1 MPGKNASSCSL
12 QIFCASQ
19 SCFRIY
25 LSNLFQPTIA
35 GSELKMLL
43 FPAWPPSAQP
53 WRRKKSRKSRLSTMR
68 RTFWKHPGTG
78 NFSYFN
84 SLKVFCLFV
93 SCSKDI
99 WWYFGKQLKVLVNFG
114 KKYPLKFFGH
124 INRVHSVLRS
134 RFSQIAVKTI
144 VIFYLGSNTQTA
156 ICLIAFCYL
165 DLESYL

>member
-1 MPGKNASSCSL
+1 
-12 QIFCASQ
+12 
-19 SCFRIY
+19 
-25 LSNLFQPTIA
+25 
-35 GSELKMLL
+35 
-43 FPAWPPSAQP
+43 
-53 WRRKKSRKSRLSTMR
+53 MR
-68 RTFWKHPGTG
+68 RTFRKHPWAG

-165 DLESYL
+165 DLESKTNLFSIDFRWVIGSFILASKATPASSAAPSSRPSFSLEDTGLYRLPLS